1 MKTLLQR
8 RPREEARRVRTDLY
22 RQHIFEVAEKVFAD
36 RGFENAKVQDI
47 SARAGLSMGTIY
59 AIFPSKDD
67 LLRAIL
73 AARGEELRQLVRDVS
88 ARHVPPRDALTNLAD
103 AYIGYFVDHPDFLR
117 MHLRVGTAWVLSPS
131 GGNDARVQ
139 LWQDIHKLQADIF
152 RRGVAAGVFIDE
164 DPSYLAKL
172 FSAMDQV
179 VLSDWVSSG
188 MKANRTAL
196 VQRLQRLVDRTF
208 CAMPAK
214 IRARKAVA

>member
-1 MKTLLQR
+1 MKSPVIRQ
-8 RPREEARRVRTDLY
+8 PREEARRARTDLY

-36 RGFENAKVQDI
+36 RGFETAKVQEI
-47 SARAGLSMGTIY
+47 SALAGLSMGTIY

-73 AARGEELRQLVRDVS
+73 EARGEELLQLVHDVT
-88 ARHVPPRDALTNLAD
+88 ARHVPPRAALSNLAD
-103 AYIGYFVDHPDFLR
+103 AYIGYFVNRPDFLR

-131 GGNDARVQ
+131 PGNDTRVQ

-164 DPSYLAKL
+164 DPGYLAKL

-179 VLSDWVSSG
+179 VLSDWVSTG
-188 MKANRTAL
+188 MRADRGKL
-196 VQRLQRLVDRTF
+196 VDRLQRLVERTF
-208 CAMPAK
+208 CVSSPKMP
-214 IRARKAVA
+214 RKVRS